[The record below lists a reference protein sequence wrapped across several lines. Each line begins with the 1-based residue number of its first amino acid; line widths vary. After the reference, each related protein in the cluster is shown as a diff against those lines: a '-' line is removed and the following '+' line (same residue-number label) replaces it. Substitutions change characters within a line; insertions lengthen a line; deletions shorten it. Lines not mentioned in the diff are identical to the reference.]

1 MENLITLQR
10 PESIYLS
17 KTSDPGLSLGP
28 HQTHYLKMPTYI
40 RTSYVKDA
48 FRNFVTQFQATMD
61 GKQICLLKNHVH
73 IL

>member
-1 MENLITLQR
+1 MENLIILQR

-40 RTSYVKDA
+40 WTSYVKDA
-48 FRNFVTQFQATMD
+48 FRNFVTHSFRQLWTENKFAF
-61 GKQICLLKNHVH
+61 
-73 IL
+73 